1 MMLIDVQGQDSKNT
15 DDPEIPRF
23 NPLLM
28 KKRSGESHSTRQADS
43 QEPRLT
49 TLSDMPS
56 DGGSQDD
63 TSDDEGMS
71 NFDTPSANEESKLR

>member
-28 KKRSGESHSTRQADS
+28 KKRGGESHSTRQADS

-49 TLSDMPS
+49 TLSHMPS